1 MASGRKNTD
10 FDLGRALT
18 YRMHL
23 LHKLTDLESQRRYP
37 LETGL
42 SLSDGR
48 SLSAIGAFGSLS
60 VNDLAQRANLDK
72 AQASRAAQSLVAQ
85 GLVVKT
91 ASPDDGRSVQLSLTA
106 AGRKAWGRIKDL
118 IERRNQEI
126 FGCLDLQQQQLLG
139 ELFDRLIEHARR
151 DSPTQP
157 DSPHDR

>member
-1 MASGRKNTD
+1 MARERPKAD
-10 FDLGRALT
+10 FSLPRALT

-37 LETGL
+37 LESGL

-60 VNDLAQRANLDK
+60 VNALAQHANLDK
-72 AQASRAAQSLVAQ
+72 GQASRAAQSLVAQ

-91 ASPDDGRSVQLSLTA
+91 SAPNDGRGVQLSLTA
-106 AGRKAWGRIKDL
+106 SGRKAWVRIRDL

-126 FGCLDLQQQQLLG
+126 FGCLLPQEQRLLG
-139 ELFDRLIEHARR
+139 EMFDRLIQHARSACVT
-151 DSPTQP
+151 DSNLPP
-157 DSPHDR
+157 NP